1 MMTIHTAIPQIGLG
15 TYMMSPE
22 EASEMTYEAIKI
34 GYRHIDTAEV
44 YRNEK
49 GVAEGI
55 KKAISEGL
63 IERSDLFVT
72 TKVFPGN
79 ERWGQ
84 DQKKYQN
91 VIDSFN
97 KSLERLELSYIDLYL
112 IHSAH
117 ANNTR
122 FEQWNALLDLKN
134 DKHITFAGVA
144 NWNIKHLQELLDEG
158 LPLPDTNQIEL
169 HPWAQQPELVSFLRK
184 NHIHII
190 AYSSLV
196 PLSTWRK
203 KDGENSLKTKEL
215 ENEAKSERSLF
226 KKLSIKYDVKESQ
239 LLLQW
244 AIQQNYAV
252 LPKTIKVPRLKENF
266 DFSFS
271 IDESDMSL
279 IKLENKGGGIT
290 WEWGDPLLV
299 N

>member
-1 MMTIHTAIPQIGLG
+1 MTIHTAIPQIGLG

-117 ANNTR
+117 SDNTR
-122 FEQWNALLDLKN
+122 LEQWNALLDLKN
-134 DKHITFAGVA
+134 DQHITFAGVA

-244 AIQQNYAV
+244 AIQQNYTV
-252 LPKTIKVPRLKENF
+252 LPKTIKVSRLKENF